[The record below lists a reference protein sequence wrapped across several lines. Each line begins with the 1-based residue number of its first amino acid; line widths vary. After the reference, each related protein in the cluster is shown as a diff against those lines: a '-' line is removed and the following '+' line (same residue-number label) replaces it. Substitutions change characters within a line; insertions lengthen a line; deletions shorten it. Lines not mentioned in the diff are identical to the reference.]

1 MKRKVYRSLDRPSSF
16 FGIRGRFMLVMLAMT
31 VAGLV
36 PAVVVGRLTSMI
48 FGFGALLLVAVA
60 AYFVTT
66 SLQAKIDEKDILKVI
81 VRKRF
86 PDVYRVRTK
95 SLRNIWKGF
104 NL

>member
-1 MKRKVYRSLDRPSSF
+1 M
-16 FGIRGRFMLVMLAMT
+16 MVMAGLS

-36 PAVVVGRLTSMI
+36 PAVAVGRISSMLFS
-48 FGFGALLLVAVA
+48 FGVFLIEAVA

-66 SLQAKIDEKDILKVI
+66 SLQAKIDEKDIMKV
-81 VRKRF
+81 VAKKRF

-104 NL
+104 SL